1 MDKFEF
7 KKSFGQN
14 FLKDKSIVDKIVNV
28 IDYDKNNL
36 VIEIGPG
43 SGAMTKKLLPV
54 VDKMLIYEI
63 DTRLKDILDKELKG
77 YDNYDIIFDDFLNRD
92 IKEDLSKYNYDNLYI
107 VANLPYYITTP
118 IISKIV
124 SSEIDVKEMVLMV
137 QKEVADRLSSKVGSR
152 EYGYITVL
160 LNYFFE
166 IDKVFNVSKNCF
178 IPKPN
183 VDSAVI
189 RFRKRDNLLYLKDY
203 KYFDKFL
210 QEAFRYKRKNIKN
223 NLKGYDLDIIEEVLN
238 KYGLNLN
245 SRSEQI
251 DYSIFVEIVNKLIK

>member
-1 MDKFEF
+1 MERFEF

-14 FLKDKSIVDKIVNV
+14 FLRDKSIVDKIVNV

-43 SGAMTKKLLPV
+43 SGAVTKKLLPI

-63 DTRLKDILDKELKG
+63 DTRLKDVLDKELEEFN
-77 YDNYDIIFDDFLNRD
+77 NYDIIFDDFLNRD

-124 SSEIDVKEMVLMV
+124 NSDIDVKEMVLMV

-152 EYGYITVL
+152 EYGYITVI
-160 LNYFFE
+160 LNYYFE
-166 IDKVFNVSKNCF
+166 IDKVFNVSRNSF
-178 IPKPN
+178 VPKPN
-183 VDSAVI
+183 VDSSVI
-189 RFRKRDNLLYLKDY
+189 RFKKKDSLLYLKDY
-203 KYFDKFL
+203 KYFDKFV
-210 QEAFRYKRKNIKN
+210 QDAFRYKRKTIRN
-223 NLKGYDLDIIEEVLN
+223 NLKGYDLDIIGEVLN
-238 KYGLNLN
+238 KYGFDLN

-251 DYSIFVEIVNKLIK
+251 DYSIFVEIVNEILK

>member
-1 MDKFEF
+1 MDNFKF

-14 FLKDKSIVDKIVNV
+14 FLKDQNIIKNIVSKTNIQSDS
-28 IDYDKNNL
+28 L
-36 VIEIGPG
+36 VIEVGPG
-43 SGAMTKKLLPV
+43 SGVLTKELAKVAKNVLA
-54 VDKMLIYEI
+54 YEI
-63 DTRLKDILDKELKG
+63 DTRLEDLLDENLC
-77 YDNYDIIFDDFLNRD
+77 DFQNIEIIYDDFLNRNIKDD
-92 IKEDLSKYNYDNLYI
+92 IKKYEYNNIYF

-124 SSEIDVKEMVLMV
+124 SSGIDVKEMVLMV
-137 QKEVADRLSSKVGSR
+137 QKEVADRLSSKVGTR

-160 LNYFFE
+160 LNYYFE
-166 IDKVFNVSKNCF
+166 IDKVFNVSKNSF
-178 IPKPN
+178 VPKPN

-203 KYFDKFL
+203 KYFDKFV
-210 QEAFRYKRKNIKN
+210 QDAFRFKRKNIKN

-245 SRSEQI
+245 SRSEQV
-251 DYSIFVEIVNKLIK
+251 DYSIFVEIVNKLVK